1 VTRGDRPGTGEE
13 EAARGDLPA
22 GGFSSWLL
30 QLGRADD
37 EGGGAV
43 VPCGACTACCTS
55 SQFIHI
61 GPGEA
66 ETLARIPP
74 GLLFP
79 APGRPKG
86 HVLMGYD
93 EKGHCPMFVG
103 GSCSIYGDRPRTCR
117 AYDCR
122 VLPAAGLE
130 PDDDAKAAIT
140 DQVRR
145 WRFAY
150 PTALDRSRQAAVAAA
165 ATFLRT
171 NATYLPVGL
180 VPRNPTQLAFLAVR
194 VHEVFLG
201 GEPSV
206 EVVEAAV
213 RRAGAGRPG

>member
-1 VTRGDRPGTGEE
+1 MTRGDRPGTGEE
-13 EAARGDLPA
+13 EAGPGDLPA
-22 GGFSSWLL
+22 GGFSEWIL
-30 QLGRADD
+30 QIGQD

-66 ETLARIPP
+66 QTLARIPP
-74 GLLFP
+74 ALLFP
-79 APGRPKG
+79 APGLPKG
-86 HVLMGYD
+86 NVLMGYD
-93 EKGHCPMFVG
+93 EEGHCPMFVG
-103 GSCSIYGDRPRTCR
+103 GRCSIYEDRPRTCR

-130 PDDDAKAAIT
+130 PDDGARAAIT
-140 DQVRR
+140 DRVRR

-150 PTALDRSRQAAVAAA
+150 PTALDRSQQAAVEAA
-165 ATFLRT
+165 ATFLRS
-171 NATYLPVGL
+171 NAGHLPVGL
-180 VPRNPTQLAFLAVR
+180 VPRNPTQLAFLAIR
-194 VHEVFLG
+194 VHAVFLG

>member
-1 VTRGDRPGTGEE
+1 M
-13 EAARGDLPA
+13 A
-22 GGFSSWLL
+22 GGGSTERGELAAGPFSPWLL
-30 QLGRADD
+30 QIGRAARQD
-37 EGGGAV
+37 EAAA

-61 GPGEA
+61 GPDETG
-66 ETLARIPP
+66 TLARIPP
-74 GLLFP
+74 ALLFP
-79 APGRPKG
+79 APGLPRG
-86 HVLMGYD
+86 NVVLGYD
-93 EKGHCPMFVG
+93 QDGHCPMFVEG
-103 GSCSIYGDRPRTCR
+103 RCSIYEDRPRTCR
-117 AYDCR
+117 TYDCR

-150 PTALDRSRQAAVAAA
+150 PTALDRNRQAAVAAA

-171 NATYLPVGL
+171 NAGRLPVGL